1 MYTRD
6 NLHLLLPR
14 YSVLHIPVTTFQNY
28 SYMEPHPFFKW
39 SVFGLFLGVI
49 VGSRND
55 KNSIARKRT
64 YAETVANY
72 VTPRV
77 APQIAVATHVES

>member
-1 MYTRD
+1 MDPNKVSKFIHNIKYLIFPQKIGLYKHKIHMYIAAE
-6 NLHLLLPR
+6 LV
-14 YSVLHIPVTTFQNY
+14 S
-28 SYMEPHPFFKW
+28 
-39 SVFGLFLGVI
+39 

-55 KNSIARKRT
+55 KNSISRKRT

-77 APQIAVATHVES
+77 APQIAVATHV

>member
-1 MYTRD
+1 MYIAAE
-6 NLHLLLPR
+6 LV
-14 YSVLHIPVTTFQNY
+14 S
-28 SYMEPHPFFKW
+28 
-39 SVFGLFLGVI
+39 

-55 KNSIARKRT
+55 KNSISRKRT
-64 YAETVANY
+64 YADTVANY